1 MKKTLN
7 INIGSRVFNIDED
20 AYDLLSKYLES
31 IKKYFEKIKI
41 DEDIFEDI
49 ENRISEK
56 FASTLDKR
64 QSLNIDDVNNIIKEM
79 GTLED
84 FKEAY
89 TDFETNEP
97 KSEGQESNTKENK
110 KRIYR
115 NSTDKVIGG
124 VASGL
129 ANYFSLDP
137 IIFRL
142 LFIASIFTGFGVI
155 AYLIFWIGIPSNES
169 GKINENKRLYRDGDN
184 KILGGVAYGLG
195 NYFGIDPAIIRI
207 LFIVSIFIGG
217 SGIIAYFI
225 LWVSIPEA
233 KTVGEKMNMKGYPLT
248 LENIEKFIKEKL
260 PQNDGKENIFVKI
273 ILFPFRVIGPIFLG
287 ILALIIPILRILFG
301 FIFFVF
307 SIVIIVFLLVF
318 SLAVLKLDL
327 QNAEAIAF
335 GSFDGV
341 FISGIDLSSIV
352 GELPFYQQLSV
363 ISLLVVALLFAIM
376 IISKVLFN
384 IKNNSSGRLIGLF
397 FIGIIL
403 FIFNLMVL
411 GNTIDKWEKNGQI
424 DEWIDEG
431 KIIIEDGDYQVLHWK
446 KRYHRY

>member
-1 MKKTLN
+1 MKKTLS

-31 IKKYFEKIKI
+31 IKKYFKKIKI
-41 DEDIFEDI
+41 NEDIFEDI

-56 FASTLDKR
+56 FTSTIAKR

-79 GTLED
+79 GTLDD

-89 TDFETNEP
+89 NDFEINEP
-97 KSEGQESNTKENK
+97 KSGGQESSTKENK

-115 NSTDKVIGG
+115 NSSDKVIAG

-129 ANYFSLDP
+129 ANYFSVDP

-142 LFIASIFTGFGVI
+142 LFIASIFTGFGII

-195 NYFGIDPAIIRI
+195 NYFGVDPAIIRI

-225 LWVSIPEA
+225 LWMSIPEA

-260 PQNDGKENIFVKI
+260 PQNDGKENVFVKI

-287 ILALIIPILRILFG
+287 ILALVIPVLRILIG
-301 FIFFVF
+301 GIFFVF
-307 SIVIIVFLLVF
+307 SIVIIVLLLVF
-318 SLAVLKLDL
+318 SLAVLKLINF
-327 QNAEAIAF
+327 QEFVI
-335 GSFDGV
+335 GTFDGI
-341 FISGIDLSSIV
+341 FISGIDFSSIV

-363 ISLLVVALLFAIM
+363 ISFLVVALLFVIM

-384 IKNNSSGRLIGLF
+384 IKNNSSGSLIGLF

-411 GNTIDKWEKNGQI
+411 GNTIDKWEKSGQI

-431 KIIIEDGDYQVLHWK
+431 KIIIEEGNYKGLNWK
-446 KRYHRY
+446 KRYNRY

>member
-1 MKKTLN
+1 MKKTLS

-31 IKKYFEKIKI
+31 IKKYFKKIKI
-41 DEDIFEDI
+41 NEDIFEDI

-56 FASTLDKR
+56 FTSTIAKR

-79 GTLED
+79 GTLDD

-89 TDFETNEP
+89 NDFEINEP
-97 KSEGQESNTKENK
+97 KSGGQESSTKENK

-115 NSTDKVIGG
+115 NSSDKVIAG

-129 ANYFSLDP
+129 ANYFSVDP

-142 LFIASIFTGFGVI
+142 LFIASIFTGFGII

-169 GKINENKRLYRDGDN
+169 GKIKEIKRLYRDGDN

-195 NYFGIDPAIIRI
+195 NYFGVDPAIIRI

-225 LWVSIPEA
+225 LWMSIPEA

-260 PQNDGKENIFVKI
+260 PQNDGKENVFVKI

-287 ILALIIPILRILFG
+287 ILALVIPVLRILIG
-301 FIFFVF
+301 GIFFVF
-307 SIVIIVFLLVF
+307 SIVIIVLLLVF
-318 SLAVLKLDL
+318 SLAVLKLINF
-327 QNAEAIAF
+327 QEFVI
-335 GSFDGV
+335 GSFDGI
-341 FISGIDLSSIV
+341 FISGIDFSSIV

-363 ISLLVVALLFAIM
+363 ISFLVVALLFVIM

-411 GNTIDKWEKNGQI
+411 GNTIDKWEKSGQI

-431 KIIIEDGDYQVLHWK
+431 KIIIEEGNYKGLNWK
-446 KRYHRY
+446 KRYNRY

>member
-20 AYDLLSKYLES
+20 AYDLLSRYLES
-31 IKKYFEKIKI
+31 IKKYFQKINI
-41 DEDIFEDI
+41 EDDIFQDI

-56 FASTLDKR
+56 FNSILKNR
-64 QSLNIDDVNNIIKEM
+64 ESLNIDDINHIIKEM
-79 GTLED
+79 GTLDD

-89 TDFETNEP
+89 NDFDTNDF
-97 KSEGQESNTKENK
+97 SNQNNESKTTGKG

-115 NSTDKVIGG
+115 NTSDKVIAG

-129 ANYFSLDP
+129 ANYFSVDP

-142 LFIASIFTGFGVI
+142 IFIVSLFTGFGLI
-155 AYLIFWIGIPSNES
+155 AYIIFWIGIPANDS

-184 KILGGVAYGLG
+184 EILGGVAYGLG
-195 NYFGIDPAIIRI
+195 NYFGIDPAIIRV
-207 LFIVSIFIGG
+207 LFILSIFIGG
-217 SGIIAYFI
+217 FGILAYLI

-260 PQNDGKENIFVKI
+260 SKKDGEENLFVKI
-273 ILFPFRVIGPIFLG
+273 ILFPFRIIGPIILG
-287 ILALIIPILRILFG
+287 IISIIIPILKILLS
-301 FIFFVF
+301 FILFVF
-307 SIVIIVFLLVF
+307 SIVIIVFLILF
-318 SLAVLKLDL
+318 TLG
-327 QNAEAIAF
+327 AINLIDYQDF
-335 GSFDGV
+335 IIGSIDGV
-341 FISGIDLSSIV
+341 YISGINLSIIIS
-352 GELPFYQQLSV
+352 ELPFYLQLS
-363 ISLLVVALLFAIM
+363 IFSFLIVALLF
-376 IISKVLFN
+376 IIIIITKVLFTN
-384 IKNNSSGRLIGLF
+384 KNNFSNRLIGLF

-411 GNTIDKWEKNGQI
+411 DDTIDKWEESGQI

-431 KIIIEDGDYQVLHWK
+431 VIKIDKMKTY
-446 KRYHRY
+446 RY

>member
-1 MKKTLN
+1 MKKNLN

-31 IKKYFEKIKI
+31 IKKYFEKINI
-41 DEDIFEDI
+41 DEDISNDI

-56 FASTLDKR
+56 FNSILKNR
-64 QSLNIDDVNNIIKEM
+64 ESLNIDDINNIIKEM
-79 GTLED
+79 GTLDD

-89 TDFETNEP
+89 NDFDTNDF
-97 KSEGQESNTKENK
+97 SNQNNESKTTGKG

-115 NSTDKVIGG
+115 NTSDKVIAG

-129 ANYFSLDP
+129 ANYFSVDP

-142 LFIASIFTGFGVI
+142 IFIVSLFTGFGLI
-155 AYLIFWIGIPSNES
+155 AYIIFWIGIPANDS

-184 KILGGVAYGLG
+184 EILGGVAYGLG
-195 NYFGIDPAIIRI
+195 NYFGIDPALVRVIFI
-207 LFIVSIFIGG
+207 LSIFIGG
-217 SGIIAYFI
+217 FGILAYLI

-260 PQNDGKENIFVKI
+260 SKKDGKENLFVKI
-273 ILFPFRVIGPIFLG
+273 ILFPFRIIGPIILG
-287 ILALIIPILRILFG
+287 IISIIIPVLKILLSFIL
-301 FIFFVF
+301 FVF
-307 SIVIIVFLLVF
+307 SIVIIVFLIVF
-318 SLAVLKLDL
+318 TLG
-327 QNAEAIAF
+327 AINLMGYQDF
-335 GSFDGV
+335 IIGSIDGLY
-341 FISGIDLSSIV
+341 ISGINLSIIIA
-352 GELPFYQQLSV
+352 ELPFHLQLS
-363 ISLLVVALLFAIM
+363 IFSFLIVALLF
-376 IISKVLFN
+376 IIIIITKVLFN
-384 IKNNSSGRLIGLF
+384 NKNNFSNRLIGLF

-411 GNTIDKWEKNGQI
+411 DDIIDKWEESGQI

-431 KIIIEDGDYQVLHWK
+431 VIKIDKMKTY
-446 KRYHRY
+446 RY

>member
-20 AYDLLSKYLES
+20 AYDLLSRYLES
-31 IKKYFEKIKI
+31 IKKYFQKINI
-41 DEDIFEDI
+41 EDDIFQDI

-56 FASTLDKR
+56 FNSILKNKE
-64 QSLNIDDVNNIIKEM
+64 SLNIDDINNIIKEM
-79 GTLED
+79 GTLDD

-89 TDFETNEP
+89 NDFDTNDFNN
-97 KSEGQESNTKENK
+97 QNNESKTTGKG

-115 NSTDKVIGG
+115 NTSDKVIAG

-129 ANYFSLDP
+129 ANYFSVDP

-142 LFIASIFTGFGVI
+142 IFIVSLFTGFGLI
-155 AYLIFWIGIPSNES
+155 AYIIFWIGIPANDS

-184 KILGGVAYGLG
+184 EILGGVAYGLG
-195 NYFGIDPAIIRI
+195 NYFGIDPAIIRV
-207 LFIVSIFIGG
+207 LFILSIFIGG
-217 SGIIAYFI
+217 FGILAYLI

-260 PQNDGKENIFVKI
+260 SKKDGEENLFVKI
-273 ILFPFRVIGPIFLG
+273 ILFPFRIIGPIILG
-287 ILALIIPILRILFG
+287 IISVIIPILKILLS
-301 FIFFVF
+301 FILFVF
-307 SIVIIVFLLVF
+307 SIVIIVFLIVF
-318 SLAVLKLDL
+318 TLG
-327 QNAEAIAF
+327 AINLMGYQDF
-335 GSFDGV
+335 IIGSIDGV
-341 FISGIDLSSIV
+341 YISGINLSIIIA
-352 GELPFYQQLSV
+352 ELPFYLQLS
-363 ISLLVVALLFAIM
+363 IFSFLIVALLF
-376 IISKVLFN
+376 IIIIITKVLFIN
-384 IKNNSSGRLIGLF
+384 KNNFSNRLIGLF

-411 GNTIDKWEKNGQI
+411 DDIIDKWEESGQI

-431 KIIIEDGDYQVLHWK
+431 VIKIDKMKTY
-446 KRYHRY
+446 RY

>member
-20 AYDLLSKYLES
+20 AYDLLSRYLES
-31 IKKYFEKIKI
+31 IKKYFQKINI
-41 DEDIFEDI
+41 EDDIFQDI

-56 FASTLDKR
+56 FNSILKNR
-64 QSLNIDDVNNIIKEM
+64 ESLNIDDINSIIKEM
-79 GTLED
+79 GTLDD

-89 TDFETNEP
+89 NDFDTNDF
-97 KSEGQESNTKENK
+97 SNQNNESKTTGKG

-115 NSTDKVIGG
+115 NTSDKVIAG

-129 ANYFSLDP
+129 ANYFSVDP

-142 LFIASIFTGFGVI
+142 IFIASLFAGGIGLI
-155 AYLIFWIGIPSNES
+155 AYIIFWIGIPANDS

-184 KILGGVAYGLG
+184 EILGGVAYGLG
-195 NYFGIDPAIIRI
+195 NYFGIDPAIIRL
-207 LFIVSIFIGG
+207 LFILSIFIGG
-217 SGIIAYFI
+217 FGILAYLI

-260 PQNDGKENIFVKI
+260 SKKDGEENLFVKI
-273 ILFPFRVIGPIFLG
+273 ILFPFRIIGPIILG
-287 ILALIIPILRILFG
+287 IISVIIPVLKILLSFIL
-301 FIFFVF
+301 FVF
-307 SIVIIVFLLVF
+307 SIVIIVFLILF
-318 SLAVLKLDL
+318 TLG
-327 QNAEAIAF
+327 AINLIDYQDF
-335 GSFDGV
+335 IIGSIDGV
-341 FISGIDLSSIV
+341 YISGINLSIIIA
-352 GELPFYQQLSV
+352 ELPFYLQLS
-363 ISLLVVALLFAIM
+363 IFSFLIVALLF
-376 IISKVLFN
+376 IIIIITKVLFTN
-384 IKNNSSGRLIGLF
+384 KNNFSNRLIGLF

-411 GNTIDKWEKNGQI
+411 DDIIDKWEESGQI

-431 KIIIEDGDYQVLHWK
+431 VIKIDK
-446 KRYHRY
+446 MKTHRY

>member
-20 AYDLLSKYLES
+20 AYDLLSRYLES
-31 IKKYFEKIKI
+31 IKKYFQKI
-41 DEDIFEDI
+41 DIEDDVFQDI

-56 FASTLDKR
+56 FNSILKNKE
-64 QSLNIDDVNNIIKEM
+64 SLNIDDINNIIKEM
-79 GTLED
+79 GTLDD

-89 TDFETNEP
+89 NDFDTNDFNN
-97 KSEGQESNTKENK
+97 QNNESKTTGKR

-115 NSTDKVIGG
+115 NTSDKVIAG

-129 ANYFSLDP
+129 ANYFSVDP

-142 LFIASIFTGFGVI
+142 IFIVSLFTGFGLI
-155 AYLIFWIGIPSNES
+155 AYIIFWIGIPANDS

-184 KILGGVAYGLG
+184 EILGGVAYGLG
-195 NYFGIDPAIIRI
+195 NYFGIDPAIIRV
-207 LFIVSIFIGG
+207 LFILSIFIGG
-217 SGIIAYFI
+217 FGILAYLI

-260 PQNDGKENIFVKI
+260 SKKDGEENLFVKI
-273 ILFPFRVIGPIFLG
+273 ILFPFRIIGPIILG
-287 ILALIIPILRILFG
+287 IISIIIPILKILLS
-301 FIFFVF
+301 FILFVF
-307 SIVIIVFLLVF
+307 SIVIIVFLILF
-318 SLAVLKLDL
+318 TLG
-327 QNAEAIAF
+327 AINLMGYQDF
-335 GSFDGV
+335 IIGSIDGV
-341 FISGIDLSSIV
+341 YISGINLSIIIA
-352 GELPFYQQLSV
+352 ELPFYLQLS
-363 ISLLVVALLFAIM
+363 IFSFLIVALLF
-376 IISKVLFN
+376 IIIIITKVLFIN
-384 IKNNSSGRLIGLF
+384 KNNFSNRLIGLF

-411 GNTIDKWEKNGQI
+411 DDIIDKWEESGQI

-431 KIIIEDGDYQVLHWK
+431 VIKIDKMKTY
-446 KRYHRY
+446 RY

>member
-1 MKKTLN
+1 MKKTLS

-31 IKKYFEKIKI
+31 IKKYFKKIKI
-41 DEDIFEDI
+41 NEDIFEDI

-56 FASTLDKR
+56 FTSTIAKR

-79 GTLED
+79 GTLDD

-89 TDFETNEP
+89 NDFEINEP
-97 KSEGQESNTKENK
+97 KSGGQESSTKENK

-115 NSTDKVIGG
+115 NSSDKVIAG

-129 ANYFSLDP
+129 ANYFSVDP
-137 IIFRL
+137 IIFRI
-142 LFIASIFTGFGVI
+142 LFIVSIFTGFGII

-169 GKINENKRLYRDGDN
+169 GKIKEIKRLYRDGDN

-195 NYFGIDPAIIRI
+195 NYFGVDPAIIRI

-225 LWVSIPEA
+225 LWMSIPEA

-260 PQNDGKENIFVKI
+260 PQNDGKENVFVKI

-287 ILALIIPILRILFG
+287 ILALVIPVLRILIG
-301 FIFFVF
+301 GIFFVF
-307 SIVIIVFLLVF
+307 SIVIIVLLLVF
-318 SLAVLKLDL
+318 SLAVLKLINF
-327 QNAEAIAF
+327 QEFVI
-335 GSFDGV
+335 GSFDGI
-341 FISGIDLSSIV
+341 FISGIDFSSIV

-363 ISLLVVALLFAIM
+363 ISFLVVALLFVIM

-411 GNTIDKWEKNGQI
+411 GNTIDKWDKSGQI

-431 KIIIEDGDYQVLHWK
+431 KIIIEEGNYKGLNWK
-446 KRYHRY
+446 KRYNRY